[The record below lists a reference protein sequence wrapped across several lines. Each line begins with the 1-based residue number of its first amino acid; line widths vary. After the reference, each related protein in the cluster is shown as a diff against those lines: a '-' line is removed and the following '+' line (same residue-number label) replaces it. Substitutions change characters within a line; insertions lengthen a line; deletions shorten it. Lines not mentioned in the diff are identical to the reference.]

1 MSMSMVVIQF
11 VMKTSSFEKITES
24 KKIFFIFQENF
35 MENHQSSVKV
45 KTMTSINL
53 STVTTDVISPTY
65 DTSIITTINIGI
77 PQ

>member
-1 MSMSMVVIQF
+1 
-11 VMKTSSFEKITES
+11 
-24 KKIFFIFQENF
+24 
-35 MENHQSSVKV
+35 MENHQSSVKT